1 MEYNNQI
8 GNSKYDISLFSGT
21 YEFYAKY
28 RPNIPEEVV
37 RIIVEYFNIKPGDRI
52 LDIGCGTCKMAIAM
66 DGKCDEMVCLDSDP
80 EMLKQAKRE
89 IERMNLKQKITLVNC
104 NAEDLIKR
112 KDELGIFKIATICR
126 AFHWMNQNK
135 VLTDL
140 DSLIREDGGIA
151 IIDDRSIWTGEEDW
165 QHAVKKVVQKYLGE
179 ERRAGKGTFKEPTEP
194 WEKIISRSAF
204 SIVVLKEVPII
215 RTWNVE
221 SIIGWLFSSSFARPE
236 YFGDQIEN
244 FKKDINETLLSLNP
258 EGVFNEYPHFKLLLA
273 SRPGK

>member
-1 MEYNNQI
+1 LKYNNQI
-8 GNSKYDISLFSGT
+8 GNSKYDKSLFSGT
-21 YEFYAKY
+21 YEYYAKY
-28 RPNIPEEVV
+28 RPNIPLEVV
-37 RIIVEYFNIKPGDRI
+37 EIIVEYFNINHGDRI
-52 LDIGCGTCKMAIAM
+52 LDIGCGTCLMAIAM
-66 DGKCDEMVCLDSDP
+66 DGKCDEMVCLDSDQ
-80 EMLKQAKRE
+80 EMLRQAKRE

-112 KDELGIFKIATICR
+112 RNELGIFKIATICR

-140 DSLIREDGGIA
+140 DSLIQDDGGIA

-204 SIVVLKEVPII
+204 SVVVLKEVPII
-215 RTWNVE
+215 RTWSVE
-221 SIIGWLFSSSFARPE
+221 SIIGWLFSSSYARPE
-236 YFGDQIEN
+236 YFGNRIEN

-258 EGVFNEYPHFKLLLA
+258 KGVFNEYAHFKLLLA
-273 SRPGK
+273 SRPRK

>member
-1 MEYNNQI
+1 MI
-8 GNSKYDISLFSGT
+8 GDRKYDLSLFSGT
-21 YEFYAKY
+21 YEYYAKY
-28 RPNIPEEVV
+28 RPNIPEEVI
-37 RIIVEYFNIKPGDRI
+37 RIIVEYFNIKPSDRI
-52 LDIGCGTCKMAIAM
+52 LDIGCGTCHMAVAM

-89 IERMNLKQKITLVNC
+89 IERMNLKQKTTLVNC
-104 NAEDLIKR
+104 NAEDLIKMR
-112 KDELGIFKIATICR
+112 NELGIFKIAAICR
-126 AFHWMNQNK
+126 AFHWMNQDK

-140 DSLIREDGGIA
+140 DSLIRKDGGIA

-165 QHAVKKVVQKYLGE
+165 QHAVKEVVQKYLGE

-221 SIIGWLFSSSFARPE
+221 SIIGWLFSSSYARSE
-236 YFGDQIEN
+236 YFGDRIEN
-244 FKKDINETLLSLNP
+244 FKNDINETLLSLNP
-258 EGVFNEYPHFKLLLA
+258 KGVFIENAHFKLHLA
-273 SRPGK
+273 SRPRE

>member
-1 MEYNNQI
+1 MKFNNQI
-8 GNSKYDISLFSGT
+8 ENSKYDLSLFSGT
-21 YEFYAKY
+21 YEYYAKY
-28 RPNIPEEVV
+28 RPNIPEEVA
-37 RIIVEYFNIKPGDRI
+37 RIIVEYLDIKTGDRI

-66 DGKCDEMVCLDSDP
+66 DAKCDEMVCLDSDP

-89 IERMNLKQKITLVNC
+89 IERMNLKQKITLVDC

-112 KDELGIFKIATICR
+112 RNEFGIFKIATICR
-126 AFHWMNQNK
+126 SSHWMNQNK
-135 VLTDL
+135 VLNDL

-151 IIDDRSIWTGEEDW
+151 IIDDISIWTGEEDW

-179 ERRAGKGTFKEPTEP
+179 ERRAGKGIFKEPTEA

-215 RTWNVE
+215 RRWDVE

-258 EGVFNEYPHFKLLLA
+258 KGVFNEYAHFKLLLA
-273 SRPGK
+273 SRPRK

>member
-1 MEYNNQI
+1 VKDNNQI

-21 YEFYAKY
+21 YEYYAKY

-37 RIIVEYFNIKPGDRI
+37 RIIVEHFNIKHGDRI
-52 LDIGCGTCKMAIAM
+52 LDIGCGTCKMAVAM

-89 IERMNLKQKITLVNC
+89 IERLNLKQKIILVNC
-104 NAEDLIKR
+104 SAEDLIKI
-112 KDELGIFKIATICR
+112 KNELGTFKIATICR

-135 VLTDL
+135 VLIDL
-140 DSLIREDGGIA
+140 DSLIRGGGGIA
-151 IIDDRSIWTGEEDW
+151 IIDDRSVWTGEEDW

-204 SIVVLKEVPII
+204 GIVVLKEVPVI

-258 EGVFNEYPHFKLLLA
+258 KGVFNECAHFKLLLA